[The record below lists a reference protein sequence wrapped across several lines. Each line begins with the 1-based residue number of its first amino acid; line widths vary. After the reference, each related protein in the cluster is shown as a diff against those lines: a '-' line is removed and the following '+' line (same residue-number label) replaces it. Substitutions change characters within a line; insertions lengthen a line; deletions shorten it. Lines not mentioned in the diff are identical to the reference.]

1 MFWRREHKTMPVRDV
16 QSEAVSAIIQGSAI
30 LPSRRLTGAI
40 FTALLDNPGISVA
53 ELETQFVRQYRP
65 SSLLSRFTSAREVA
79 DAAVYLCSER
89 ASATTGSAMRAEGGI
104 VNQIM

>member
-16 QSEAVSAIIQGSAI
+16 QSEAVAAIIQGSAI

-53 ELETQFVRQYRP
+53 ELDDLANRI
-65 SSLLSRFTSAREVA
+65 SRLAWNRG
-79 DAAVYLCSER
+79 R
-89 ASATTGSAMRAEGGI
+89 R
-104 VNQIM
+104 